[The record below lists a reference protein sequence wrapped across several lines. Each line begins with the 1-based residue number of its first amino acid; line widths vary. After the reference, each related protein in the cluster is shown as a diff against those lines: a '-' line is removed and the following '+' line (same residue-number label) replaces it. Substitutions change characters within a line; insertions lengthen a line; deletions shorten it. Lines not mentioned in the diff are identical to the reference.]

1 MKKGEIWRVLIPAAP
16 GHAQTGERPAIILQ
30 ELAFNNSLPTTLI
43 VPLTSKLAASRFDG
57 TLVIQPDQQ
66 NGLTA
71 PRLHLCFKCAPWTSE
86 LPQANGDA
94 RRGNPRSNLRPVGR
108 IDGPLAVH
116 HLPFSLFAI
125 DPR

>member
-16 GHAQTGERPAIILQ
+16 GHAQSGERPAIILQ

-57 TLVIQPDQQ
+57 TLVVQPDQQ

-71 PRLHLCFKCAPWTSE
+71 PSAALVFQMRTLDQRYFEREAVRGRMKKPRPTVQESARL
-86 LPQANGDA
+86 
-94 RRGNPRSNLRPVGR
+94 
-108 IDGPLAVH
+108 I
-116 HLPFSLFAI
+116 
-125 DPR
+125 

>member
-1 MKKGEIWRVLIPAAP
+1 MKKGEIWRVRIPAAP

-57 TLVIQPDQQ
+57 TLVIQPDAQ

-71 PRLHLCFKCAPWTSE
+71 PSVALVFQMRTMDQGNCLKPMGTLDAAILDQIFDLLDE
-86 LPQANGDA
+86 LT
-94 RRGNPRSNLRPVGR
+94 GR
-108 IDGPLAVH
+108 
-116 HLPFSLFAI
+116 
-125 DPR
+125 

>member
-1 MKKGEIWRVLIPAAP
+1 MKKGDVWRVRIPAAP

-57 TLVIQPDQQ
+57 TLVIQPDQE

-71 PRLHLCFKCAPWTSE
+71 PSVALVFQLRTLDQRNCLKQIGTVD
-86 LPQANGDA
+86 DA
-94 RRGNPRSNLRPVGR
+94 VLDQILDLLDQLTGR
-108 IDGPLAVH
+108 
-116 HLPFSLFAI
+116 
-125 DPR
+125 

>member
-1 MKKGEIWRVLIPAAP
+1 MKRGEVWRVLIPSAP

-30 ELAFNNSLPTTLI
+30 ELVFNNSLPTTLI

-71 PRLHLCFKCAPWTSE
+71 PSVALVFQMRNLDQRNCLKP
-86 LPQANGDA
+86 LGILDA
-94 RRGNPRSNLRPVGR
+94 AALDQ
-108 IDGPLAVH
+108 I
-116 HLPFSLFAI
+116 FAI
-125 DPR
+125 LDQLTGR